1 MITTVNL
8 HQGFGP
14 SAGLLVVQ
22 LGIVLFDSG
31 HRFRKADLFRASSCH
46 VEGESHGPVMGI
58 PALPC
63 RICKSP
69 LP

>member
-8 HQGFGP
+8 HQGFRTG
-14 SAGLLVVQ
+14 AGLLVVQ
-22 LGIVLFDSG
+22 FGTVRFDSG
-31 HRFRKADLFRASSCH
+31 RRFGKADLFRASPCH

-69 LP
+69 LS